1 MRGDRRRSAGRIM
14 DEWKAQKTK
23 ERKAQYR
30 GNREEA
36 SFAERLQIALFFCN
50 LAVRK
55 KTYRKENYDIENITR
70 CSKQADR

>member
-1 MRGDRRRSAGRIM
+1 MGGGVRGDRRRSDGRIM
-14 DEWKAQKTK
+14 DVRKAQKTK

-55 KTYRKENYDIENITR
+55 KTYRKRELCYQ
-70 CSKQADR
+70 KHYKMP